1 MSPLP
6 GWRAIPDGWAA
17 AHAPVA
23 EETMTADAQFC
34 RISGGPAPW
43 PIPEDWSP
51 AAEVLWETKVR
62 LQELKRE
69 GVSDHAEQPTYT
81 RQYLITAP
89 LRGPIL
95 RVGEY
100 GDVVKI
106 NGRTFRLASEMQGS
120 LLRERDFIAVL
131 NETQEVT

>member
-6 GWRAIPDGWAA
+6 GWRAVPAGWAE

-23 EETMTADAQFC
+23 EQTMTADAEFR

-43 PIPEDWSP
+43 PIPENWDGG
-51 AAEVLWETKVR
+51 AEVLWETKVR

-81 RQYLITAP
+81 RQYLISAP

-100 GDVVKI
+100 GDVVRI
-106 NGRTFRLASEMQGS
+106 EGRTYRLLSEMQGS
-120 LLRERDFIAVL
+120 LLWERDFIAVL
-131 NETQEVT
+131 NETQEG

>member
-6 GWRAIPDGWAA
+6 GWRAVPTGWAE

-23 EETMTADAQFC
+23 EQTMTSDAEFR

-43 PIPEDWSP
+43 PIPENWDGG
-51 AAEVLWETKVR
+51 AEVLWETKVR

-81 RQYLITAP
+81 RQYLISAP

-100 GDVVKI
+100 GDVVRI
-106 NGRTFRLASEMQGS
+106 EGRTYRLLSEMQGS
-120 LLRERDFIAVL
+120 LLWERDFIAVL
-131 NETQEVT
+131 NETQEAP